1 MKRKL
6 LLMLMATFLIPW
18 IGNAQV
24 QIGTGTTTGQGL
36 PIEPF
41 YGFSYSQVIYLASEV
56 NASGTITQLEW
67 YFDGTSLSNSNDW
80 TIYIG
85 HTSKTSFSSTSDW
98 IPVSSMT
105 QVYSGTFPDPGAAGW
120 ITFDITDWAYNG
132 TDNIVVAVDENAS
145 GYDGSSDDFFC
156 TSVAENRGIMYRN
169 DNTNP
174 DPASPPTASYLRSY
188 IANIIFDGIAQSCP
202 SPISLTVS
210 NATTTTAELAWTQIS
225 GSTGYN
231 WEVVA
236 SGGTPGTGTA
246 VSSGSTTAG
255 NDTTATA
262 TGLTSKTTYDAYV
275 QNDCGSS
282 WTGPTTFTTSG
293 TCGVW
298 HVDLIDSY
306 GDGWNGGVLDVYVNG
321 TLYYDDL
328 TLSSGSGPESHGI
341 PTDIGDILSFDYTAG
356 NYSTENEYK
365 VYDEGGNM
373 VADEGTGGTTP
384 GDIGDP
390 AVPSGLTSCAA
401 CPDPTAQTETNF
413 TTTGADLG
421 WTDASGSHWDI
432 YVVPTGDPAPK
443 QSTTPTANDVTANPY
458 TWTGGTAATTYDW
471 YVRSDCDQDNT
482 GTSAWVGPSTF
493 STQCEVQTTL
503 NESFETGSFPICWS
517 QETNDD
523 FDWTVHSG
531 STASS
536 NTGPSSAYDGT
547 YYLYTESSSPVT
559 NGDSAIVYTG
569 SIDLTGFTSPRLN
582 FWYHMY
588 GAGMDPDGT
597 IEVSISNDN
606 GVSYVS
612 IWSKSGNQGN
622 QWYQALAYL
631 SSYSA
636 DTVIFKVKAVVSSSG
651 TSYENDFAI
660 DLFQVDEAPTCPAP
674 TSQVEDSLKLNS
686 AQLSWTENG
695 SATEWNIRIGTSGFD
710 TTGTSYSVVT
720 NDTITVDTLLASTT
734 YDWYVRASCGG
745 GDYSDWIGPH
755 SFTTTNGKATG
766 PYPADGT
773 DPVLVSSD
781 TLKWNP
787 VDNATKY
794 LLNIGTTSG
803 GSDILANYSIADT
816 IYIAGNPWDYN
827 TQYFWTVNTVYNGTN
842 DTVSGTEWDFT
853 TECGVYTPEY
863 TQGFAA
869 YIPICW
875 TETTGYLNNPS
886 VLTGTSSAWI
896 QDDFANVVANG
907 KSAKLDLYGTT
918 KKDWLIS
925 PSIDLSGDAYQLE
938 FDLALT
944 QYGNTNADTLGP
956 DDTLA
961 VVISTDNGATWNLN
975 DTLEVW
981 TYPEIISNTGEHVT
995 IDLTAYSSTVKIGFY
1010 GSSSITNKDNDVFI
1024 DNFKVRV
1031 PPACPE
1037 PLSLTEDSI
1046 KLNSVKMHWKESG
1059 SATTWNVRIG
1069 ETGFDTTGAA
1079 YYTVTADTFLTV
1091 DTLLASTAY
1100 EWYVRASCGSGSNSV
1115 WVKSPTPFTTS
1126 SGLTT
1131 GPYPADG
1138 SQKVLVTSD
1147 TLAWNPVDNAT
1158 KYLLNIG
1165 TTSGGSD
1172 VLANYSLTDTLY
1184 KRGSNWDYSTQYFWT
1199 VSTVYNGTSDT
1210 VAGTE
1215 WSFSTECDATSVP
1228 YFQNFDAITAP
1239 DFPFCMTVENTNG
1252 DAYTWETSTDGL
1264 SAPNAAKIRYNSNEA
1279 MDDWFFTRGLNL
1291 TAGVTYEVS
1300 FAYRAASSS
1309 FPEKLA
1315 VDWGNLPASTAMSG
1329 TSIFDNSNVSNTSWF
1344 IGTGTFT
1351 PTTTETYYIGFHGY
1365 SDADQ
1370 FNLYVDDIKVVEV
1383 VATAT
1388 WTGAS
1393 GSDWDTTGNW
1403 NPGLPSSTSVVTIPT
1418 GLTNYP
1424 TVNSATTIDSLV
1436 IESDASGDASIL
1448 NDGLLIVSG
1457 HATVQRYTT
1466 AGVWHDFSSPVQGQ
1480 TLNNLYLGGSP
1491 DVWITHYN
1499 EPDNSRTYMTTLT
1512 DPLDVGA
1519 GYELW
1524 VGGSAAQTF
1533 NFTGT
1538 LNRADVA
1545 LTTASTPA
1553 LSFTGADPLG
1563 YNLIGNP
1570 FASPIALDSGAWN
1583 MANVDSTFWV
1593 WSNTLYKDYNTTTKT
1608 GALTGGIIPMGQGFF
1623 IHANAASP
1631 TFTIPLAARVHSSQA
1646 YYKSTRINDLD
1657 MMKLR
1662 AMFDNDNYDELNIL
1676 FIDGASEL
1684 FENRDT
1690 RKMFSFSGEAPQVYA
1705 IIPDEE
1711 LSQNSLPAL
1720 NPGDERTVTVG
1731 YKAGVD
1737 GTQTLVADLSSLPET
1752 DVVLEDLKLNK
1763 VQNLNNNPV
1772 YTFEATTYQDPDR
1785 FRLHFNRSVTGID
1798 NNNAH
1803 SAIRAYSYEKNV
1815 YVLSNKELANEK
1827 KVLTVYDITGRTL
1840 VNKILPP
1847 GDIVRVPVNAS
1858 NTYVV
1863 VKVISNGEVYT
1874 TKVFIK

>member
-1 MKRKL
+1 M
-6 LLMLMATFLIPW
+6 
-18 IGNAQV
+18 
-24 QIGTGTTTGQGL
+24 TTTSNPYTLTGL
-36 PIEPF
+36 
-41 YGFSYSQVIYLASEV
+41 S
-56 NASGTITQLEW
+56 
-67 YFDGTSLSNSNDW
+67 
-80 TIYIG
+80 
-85 HTSKTSFSSTSDW
+85 SSTS
-98 IPVSSMT
+98 
-105 QVYSGTFPDPGAAGW
+105 
-120 ITFDITDWAYNG
+120 
-132 TDNIVVAVDENAS
+132 
-145 GYDGSSDDFFC
+145 
-156 TSVAENRGIMYRN
+156 
-169 DNTNP
+169 
-174 DPASPPTASYLRSY
+174 
-188 IANIIFDGIAQSCP
+188 
-202 SPISLTVS
+202 
-210 NATTTTAELAWTQIS
+210 
-225 GSTGYN
+225 
-231 WEVVA
+231 
-236 SGGTPGTGTA
+236 
-246 VSSGSTTAG
+246 
-255 NDTTATA
+255 
-262 TGLTSKTTYDAYV
+262 
-275 QNDCGSS
+275 
-282 WTGPTTFTTSG
+282 
-293 TCGVW
+293 
-298 HVDLIDSY
+298 
-306 GDGWNGGVLDVYVNG
+306 
-321 TLYYDDL
+321 
-328 TLSSGSGPESHGI
+328 
-341 PTDIGDILSFDYTAG
+341 
-356 NYSTENEYK
+356 
-365 VYDEGGNM
+365 
-373 VADEGTGGTTP
+373 
-384 GDIGDP
+384 
-390 AVPSGLTSCAA
+390 
-401 CPDPTAQTETNF
+401 
-413 TTTGADLG
+413 
-421 WTDASGSHWDI
+421 
-432 YVVPTGDPAPK
+432 
-443 QSTTPTANDVTANPY
+443 
-458 TWTGGTAATTYDW
+458 YDW
-471 YVRSDCDQDNT
+471 YVRDICGAGDSST
-482 GTSAWVGPSTF
+482 WTGPSTF
-493 STQCEVQTTL
+493 TTEIVPNTVSTFPY
-503 NESFETGSFPICWS
+503 NESFETDFGQWKQMAS
-517 QETNDD
+517 DD
-523 FDWTVHSG
+523 FDWTRRTGGTPSG
-531 STASS
+531 ST
-536 NTGPSSAYDGT
+536 GPSGAYSGS
-547 YYLYTESSSPVT
+547 YYIYTESSSPNNPDKT
-559 NGDSAIVYTG
+559 AGLLLSFDFS
-569 SIDLTGFTSPRLN
+569 SLTIPQVSFA
-582 FWYHMY
+582 YHMY
-588 GAGMDPDGT
+588 GSTMGT
-597 IEVSISNDN
+597 LQFEASTDN
-606 GVSYVS
+606 GVTWDT
-612 IWSKSGNQGN
+612 IWSVSGDQGN
-622 QWYQALAYL
+622 QWNTDFIYL
-631 SSYSA
+631 NGYGGNSNVYLKIWGI
-636 DTVIFKVKAVVSSSG
+636 TGSG
-651 TSYENDFAI
+651 YTSDMAI
-660 DLFQVDEAPTCPAP
+660 DTINVREAPTCPTP
-674 TSQVEDSLKLNS
+674 TAQVEDSLKLNS

-745 GDYSDWIGPH
+745 GDYSDWIGSH
-755 SFTTTNGKATG
+755 SFTTTTGKATG

-794 LLNIGTTSG
+794 LLNIGTTTG
-803 GSDILANYSIADT
+803 GNDVLSNYSIADT
-816 IYIAGNPWDYN
+816 IYVAGNPWDYS
-827 TQYFWTVNTVYNGTN
+827 TQYFWTVSTVYNGTS

-863 TQGFAA
+863 TQDFAD
-869 YIPICW
+869 YLPICW
-875 TETTGYLNNPS
+875 TETTGYLSNPS
-886 VLTGTSSAWI
+886 ILSGTSSAWI
-896 QDDFANVVANG
+896 QDDFANVSANG

-925 PSIDLSGDAYQLE
+925 PSIDLSSDAYQLE

-944 QYGNTNADTLGP
+944 HYGTTNADTLGP

-961 VVISTDNGATWNLN
+961 VVISTDNGATWSIK

-1115 WVKSPTPFTTS
+1115 WVKSATPFTTAN
-1126 SGLTT
+1126 GLAT

-1138 SQKVLVTSD
+1138 SSKILVSSD

-1184 KRGSNWDYSTQYFWT
+1184 KRGSNWDYSAQYFWT

-1228 YFQNFDAITAP
+1228 YFQNFDAVTAP

-1264 SAPNAAKIRYNSNEA
+1264 SAPNAAKIRWNSNAA
-1279 MDDWFFTRGLNL
+1279 MNDWFFTRGLNL

-1300 FAYRAASSS
+1300 FAYRAASPS

-1315 VDWGNLPASTAMSG
+1315 VDWGSSPASTSMSG
-1329 TSIFDNSNVSNTSWF
+1329 TPIFDNSNVTNTSWF
-1344 IGTGTFT
+1344 MGTGTFT
-1351 PTTTETYYIGFHGY
+1351 PTSSETIYIGFHGY

-1393 GSDWDTTGNW
+1393 GNDWDTTGNW

-1424 TVNSATTIDSLV
+1424 TLNSATTIDSLV

-1457 HATVQRYTT
+1457 HATIQRYTT
-1466 AGVWHDFSSPVQGQ
+1466 AGVWHDYSSPVQGQ

-1553 LSFTGADPLG
+1553 LSYTGADPLG

-1608 GALTGGIIPMGQGFF
+1608 GALSGGIIPMGQGFF

-1631 TFTIPLAARVHSSQA
+1631 TITIPLAARVHSSQA
-1646 YYKSTRINDLD
+1646 YYKSTRSNNLD
-1657 MMKLR
+1657 MMKLK
-1662 AMFDNDNYDELNIL
+1662 AMFGNDNYDELNIL
-1676 FIDGASEL
+1676 FINGADEL
-1684 FENRDT
+1684 FESRDT
-1690 RKMFSFSGEAPQVYA
+1690 RKMFAFNGNAPQVYA

-1731 YKAGVD
+1731 YKAGVN

-1763 VQNLNNNPV
+1763 IQNLNNNPV
-1772 YTFEATTYQDPDR
+1772 YTFEATTYQNPDR

-1798 NNNAH
+1798 NNNTH
-1803 SAIRAYSYEKNV
+1803 SAIRAYAYEKNV
-1815 YVLSNKELANEK
+1815 YVLSSKALANEN
-1827 KVLTVYDITGRTL
+1827 KVLTIYDITGRTL
-1840 VNKILPP
+1840 VNKTLPP

-1858 NTYVV
+1858 NAYVV
-1863 VKVISNGEVYT
+1863 VRVISNGEVYT